1 MKSHPPKLAQ
11 KLFDWYCGYA
21 KVDDLRGDLD
31 ELFYLNLKTKST
43 KQAKRIYWKQV
54 FSLMFSYAVRK
65 RKKNAQSGIY
75 SSNTL
80 SLSMIRNYL
89 KVAVRNLYQY
99 RYFTLLNAFG
109 LAIGMSISLLLISM
123 YGYISTSDTFHVNGD
138 QIYTIISKRTEGIE
152 ERNYASS
159 PIALADKIEDEMS
172 GVKEV
177 VRVNASFE
185 GEVVQEKENIRIQGY
200 FADQHFLSVFT
211 FPMISGDVQSAL
223 TKPNTL
229 VLTESAALKF
239 FNSVDVVG
247 KVIELKD
254 QGSYE
259 VTGVLKDYSKN
270 THFKF
275 EALASYATLPQTLSL
290 NMEQWTDYRD
300 QFIYV
305 LLKDGAAVKDL
316 ENYLA
321 QVEKNTYDKSSIKV
335 NFDLLAL
342 DDIITSDLSNT
353 LGPKWETSGFIVFGF
368 IALLILLPACFNYTN
383 ISIARALKRSKEIGL
398 RKTMGGVKSQIF
410 FQFITETVVICFI
423 SLIGACG
430 IFLLIRGEF
439 QSMMVEASVLD
450 LSITYKTATL
460 FVAFAL
466 LTGLMAGLFPA
477 MYFAGLNPIEA
488 LKSKVSSRA
497 LSGMRIRKGLT
508 IFQFALS
515 FCFILSLIVFGRQYR
530 TLLNFD
536 FGFQKENIVNVDLQ
550 EVKPEILKTE
560 FEKLSAVQSVS
571 LSSGSPGL
579 SNESAWVNI
588 VDQDSVQVSQLFIDS
603 DFLEN
608 FKLTLIAGKNF
619 SNDASISERYCL
631 VNEQFLINNKIAL
644 EDGVGQT
651 LMIDSIELEII
662 GVVKNFH
669 YAPPQ
674 MPIGNFIFRNNAAM
688 FSQANVLVDVSDV
701 FATFTAME
709 NSWQQLGNNTK
720 LKAAF
725 FKDELNESYQVYRLL
740 LKMAGFLGLLAIS
753 ISILG
758 LLGMVV
764 YTAETRVKEVSIRK
778 VLGASAFGIT
788 MLLSKDYLKLI
799 GWSIALGIPLAIG
812 IYETVF
818 TRIPD
823 YHTNLTVFDVVLG
836 AFGLVSLGLLTIAS
850 QTYKT
855 ALANPADTLRSE

>member
-1 MKSHPPKLAQ
+1 MNIQPPKLAQ

-31 ELFYLNLKTKST
+31 ELFHHHVKTKSINKA
-43 KQAKRIYWKQV
+43 KQIYWKQV
-54 FSLMFSYAVRK
+54 FSLMFSYALRK
-65 RKKNAQSGIY
+65 RKRNAQSGIY
-75 SSNTL
+75 SSNAI

-123 YGYISTSDTFHVNGD
+123 YGYISTSDDFHVNGD
-138 QIYTIISKRTEGIE
+138 HIFTIISKRTEGIE
-152 ERNYASS
+152 ENNYASS
-159 PIALADKIEDEMS
+159 PIVLADKMKDELS
-172 GVKEV
+172 GIKEI
-177 VRVNASFE
+177 VRINASFE
-185 GEVVQEKENIRIQGY
+185 GEVVQEKENIGINGY
-200 FADQHFLSVFT
+200 FVDQSFLRVFT
-211 FPMISGDVQSAL
+211 FPMLSGNTQSAL
-223 TKPNTL
+223 SKPNTI
-229 VLTESAALKF
+229 VLTESTALKF
-239 FNSVDVVG
+239 FASVDVVG

-259 VTGVLKDYSKN
+259 ITGVLKDYPKN

-275 EALASYATLPQTLSL
+275 EALVSYATLPLTESLS
-290 NMEQWTDYRD
+290 MEQWTEYRD

-305 LLKDGAAVKDL
+305 LLKDDATVKGL
-316 ENYLA
+316 EDYLT
-321 QVEKNTYDKSSIKV
+321 QVEKDTYNKSSIKV
-335 NFDLLAL
+335 DFDLLAL
-342 DDIITSDLSNT
+342 DEIITSDLYNA
-353 LGPKWETSGFIVFGF
+353 LGPKWETSGFIVFGA

-410 FQFITETVVICFI
+410 FQLITETVVICFI

-430 IFLLIRGEF
+430 VFLLIRGEF
-439 QSMMVEASVLD
+439 QSMLVEASVLD
-450 LSITYKTATL
+450 LSITLKTATL
-460 FVAFAL
+460 FIAFAL
-466 LTGLMAGLFPA
+466 VTGLMAGLFPA

-536 FGFQKENIVNVDLQ
+536 FGFQKENIVNIDLQ

-560 FEKLSAVQSVS
+560 FGKLSVVQSVS

-579 SNESAWVNI
+579 SNSTTWVNI
-588 VDQDSVQVSQLFIDS
+588 EDEDSVQVSQLFIDS

-608 FKLTLIAGKNF
+608 FKLKFLAGKNF
-619 SNDASISERYCL
+619 SHDVSVNERYCI

-644 EDGVGQT
+644 EDGIGKT
-651 LMIDSIELEII
+651 LQIDSIELQII

-674 MPIGNFIFRNNAAM
+674 IPIGNFIFRNNP
-688 FSQANVLVDVSDV
+688 SRYTQANVLVDVSDV
-701 FATFTAME
+701 FGTFTALE
-709 NSWQQLGNNTK
+709 NSWQNLSDNTK

-725 FKDELNESYQVYRLL
+725 FKDELNDSYQVYRLL

-753 ISILG
+753 ISIFG

-823 YHTNLTVFDVVLG
+823 YHANLTVLDVVLG
-836 AFGLVSLGLLTIAS
+836 AFGLISLGLLTIAS

-855 ALANPADTLRSE
+855 ALSNPADTLKSE

>member
-1 MKSHPPKLAQ
+1 MKIEPPKLAQ
-11 KLFDWYCGYA
+11 KLFDWYAGFA
-21 KVDDLRGDLD
+21 KVDDLRGDMD
-31 ELFYLNLKTKST
+31 EWFYHNAKTKSISI
-43 KQAKRIYWKQV
+43 ARRIYWKQV
-54 FSLMFSYAVRK
+54 LSLIFSYALRK
-65 RKKNAQSGIY
+65 RKRNSQSGIY
-75 SSNTL
+75 SSNAI
-80 SLSMIRNYL
+80 SLSMIRNYI
-89 KVAVRNLYQY
+89 KVAMRNLYQY

-123 YGYISTSDTFHVNGD
+123 YGYISTSDNFHTNGD
-138 QIYTIISKRTEGIE
+138 HIYTIISKKTEGFE
-152 ERNYASS
+152 EGNFASS
-159 PIALADKIEDEMS
+159 PIVLAEKLKEEFNDAR
-172 GVKEV
+172 EV

-185 GEVVQEKENIRIQGY
+185 GEVVREKENIHIHGY
-200 FADQHFLSVFT
+200 FVDQSFLSVFT
-211 FPMISGDVQSAL
+211 FPILSGNMESAL
-223 TKPNTL
+223 SKPNTV
-229 VLTESAALKF
+229 VLTESAAIKF
-239 FNSVDVVG
+239 FGSIDVVG
-247 KVIELKD
+247 KVIELKE

-259 VTGVLKDYSKN
+259 ITGVLKDYSKN

-275 EALASYATLPQTLSL
+275 EALVSYATLPPTQSLSID
-290 NMEQWTDYRD
+290 QWTEYRD

-305 LLKDGAAVKDL
+305 LLKDSAPIKGL
-316 ENYLA
+316 QSYLS
-321 QVEKNTYDKSSIKV
+321 QIEKNIYSNSSVKV
-335 NFDLLAL
+335 NFSLLAL
-342 DDIITSDLSNT
+342 DEIITSDLYNA
-353 LGPKWETSGFIVFGF
+353 LGPKWETSGFIVFGA

-410 FQFITETVVICFI
+410 FQFITETVVICLI
-423 SLIGACG
+423 SLVGACG
-430 IFLLIRGEF
+430 LFLLMRDEF
-439 QSMMVEASVLD
+439 QSMLVEASVLD
-450 LSITYKTATL
+450 LSITLKTATL

-488 LKSKVSSRA
+488 LKNKVSSRA

-536 FGFQKENIVNVDLQ
+536 FGFQKENIVNVNLQ
-550 EVKPEILKTE
+550 EVKPELLKTE
-560 FEKLSAVQSVS
+560 LEKLSVVQSVS

-579 SNESAWVNI
+579 SNSTTWVNTT
-588 VDQDSVQVSQLFIDS
+588 DKDSVQVSQLFIDS

-608 FKLTLIAGKNF
+608 FKLKLILGKNF
-619 SNDASISERYCL
+619 PEAVSADERYCI

-644 EDGVGQT
+644 EDGVGRT
-651 LMIDSIELEII
+651 LLVDSMEIQII

-674 MPIGNFIFRNNAAM
+674 IPIGNFIFRNNPVYYT
-688 FSQANVLVDVSDV
+688 QANVLVDVSDV
-701 FATFTAME
+701 FGTFTMLE
-709 NSWQQLGNNTK
+709 NSWQKLSDNTK
-720 LKAAF
+720 LEAAF
-725 FKDELNESYQVYRLL
+725 FKDELNDSYQVYRLL

-764 YTAETRVKEVSIRK
+764 YTAENRVKEVSIRK

-788 MLLSKDYLKLI
+788 MLLSRDYLKLI
-799 GWSIALGIPLAIG
+799 IWSIAIGIPLAIG

-823 YHTNLTVFDVVLG
+823 YHANLTVLDVVLG
-836 AFGLVSLGLLTIAS
+836 AFGLISLGLITIAS

-855 ALANPADTLRSE
+855 ALSNPADTLKTE

>member
-1 MKSHPPKLAQ
+1 MKNQPPKLAQ
-11 KLFDWYCGYA
+11 KLFDWYCGFA

-31 ELFYLNLKTKST
+31 EWFYHNTKS
-43 KQAKRIYWKQV
+43 KSLDIARSIYWKQV
-54 FSLMFSYAVRK
+54 LSLMLSYAIRK
-65 RKKNAQSGIY
+65 RKRNAQSGMY
-75 SSNTL
+75 SSNSI
-80 SLSMIRNYL
+80 SLSMIRNYI
-89 KVAVRNLYQY
+89 KVAMRNLYQY

-123 YGYISTSDTFHVNGD
+123 YGYISTSDNFHANGD
-138 QIYTIISKRTEGIE
+138 YIYTIINKRTEGFE
-152 ERNYASS
+152 ERNFASS
-159 PIALADKIEDEMS
+159 PIALADKLKEEFT
-172 GVKEV
+172 GAKEV
-177 VRVNASFE
+177 VRINSSFE
-185 GEVVQEKENIRIQGY
+185 GDVVQEKENIRIDGY
-200 FADQHFLSVFT
+200 FADQSFLRVFT
-211 FPMISGDVQSAL
+211 FTLLSGNAQSAL
-223 TKPNTL
+223 SKPNTL

-239 FNSVDVVG
+239 FGSVDVVG

-259 VTGVLKDYSKN
+259 ITGVLKDYPKN
-270 THFKF
+270 THFRF
-275 EALASYATLPQTLSL
+275 EALASYASLPPNQGL
-290 NMEQWTDYRD
+290 NTEQWTEYHN

-305 LLKDGAAVKDL
+305 LLKEETNSKDL
-316 ENYLA
+316 QAYLT
-321 QVEKNTYDKSSIKV
+321 QVEKSTYANTSVKV
-335 NFDLLAL
+335 SFGLLGL
-342 DDIITSDLSNT
+342 EEIITSDLSNAI
-353 LGPKWETSGFIVFGF
+353 GPKWETSGFIVFGA

-410 FQFITETVVICFI
+410 FQFITETVVICLI

-430 IFLLIRGEF
+430 MFLLMRDEF
-439 QSMMVEASVLD
+439 KSILVEASVLD
-450 LSITYKTATL
+450 LSITLKTATL
-460 FVAFAL
+460 FIVFAL
-466 LTGLMAGLFPA
+466 VTGLMAGLFPA
-477 MYFAGLNPIEA
+477 LYFAGLNPIEA
-488 LKSKVSSRA
+488 LKSKVSTRA
-497 LSGMRIRKGLT
+497 FSGMRIRKGLT

-515 FCFILSLIVFGRQYR
+515 FCFILSLIVFGRQYH

-536 FGFQKENIVNVDLQ
+536 FGFQKENIVNINLQ

-560 FEKLSAVQSVS
+560 FEKLSVVQSVS

-579 SNESAWVNI
+579 SNSTTWVNTA
-588 VDQDSVQVSQLFIDS
+588 DRDSVKVSQLFIDS
-603 DFLEN
+603 DFLES
-608 FKLTLIAGKNF
+608 FKLKLILGKNF
-619 SNDASISERYCL
+619 PNAAFNEERYCL

-644 EDGVGQT
+644 EDALGKT
-651 LMIDSIELEII
+651 LLIDSMELQII

-674 MPIGNFIFRNNAAM
+674 IPIGNFIFRNNVTQ

-709 NSWQQLGNNTK
+709 NSWKKLSDNTK

-725 FKDELNESYQVYRLL
+725 FKDELNDSYQVYSLL

-764 YTAETRVKEVSIRK
+764 YTAENRVKEVSIRK
-778 VLGASAFGIT
+778 VLGATAFGIT
-788 MLLSKDYLKLI
+788 MLLSRDYLKLI
-799 GWSIALGIPLAIG
+799 IWSIAIGIPLAIG
-812 IYETVF
+812 IYEVVF

-823 YHTNLTVFDVVLG
+823 YHTNLTLLDIVLG
-836 AFGLVSLGLLTIAS
+836 AFGLISLGLLTIAS

-855 ALANPADTLRSE
+855 ALSNPADTLKTE

>member
-1 MKSHPPKLAQ
+1 MKAQPPKLAQ
-11 KLFDWYCGYA
+11 KLFDWYCGFA

-31 ELFYLNLKTKST
+31 ELFHHHVKTKSIS
-43 KQAKRIYWKQV
+43 KARQIYWKQV
-54 FSLMFSYAVRK
+54 FSLMFSYALRK

-109 LAIGMSISLLLISM
+109 LAIGMSISLLIISM
-123 YGYISTSDTFHVNGD
+123 YGYISTSDDFHVNGEH
-138 QIYTIISKRTEGIE
+138 IYTIISKRTEGIE

-159 PIALADKIEDEMS
+159 PAVLADKIEAEVG
-172 GVKEV
+172 GVKEI
-177 VRVNASFE
+177 VRINASFE
-185 GEVVQEKENIRIQGY
+185 GDVVQEKENIRIRGY

-211 FPMISGDVQSAL
+211 FPMISGNAQSAL
-223 TKPNTL
+223 SKPNTI
-229 VLTESAALKF
+229 VLTESAAIKF
-239 FNSVDVVG
+239 FGSIDVLG

-259 VTGVLKDYSKN
+259 ITGVLKDYPKN

-275 EALASYATLPQTLSL
+275 EALASYATLPSMQGF
-290 NMEQWTDYRD
+290 NIDQWTEYRD

-305 LLKDGAAVKDL
+305 LLKDKNAVNAL
-316 ENYLA
+316 ESYLT
-321 QVEKNTYDKSSIKV
+321 QIEKSTYNKSSTKV

-342 DDIITSDLSNT
+342 DDIITSDLYNA

-450 LSITYKTATL
+450 LSITLKTATL

-466 LTGLMAGLFPA
+466 LTGLMAGIFPA
-477 MYFAGLNPIEA
+477 MYFAGLKPIEA
-488 LKSKVSSRA
+488 LKSKVSSKA
-497 LSGMRIRKGLT
+497 FSGMRIRKGLT

-550 EVKPEILKTE
+550 GVKPEIMKTE

-579 SNESAWVNI
+579 SNASAWVN
-588 VDQDSVQVSQLFIDS
+588 VPDQDSIQVSQLYIDS

-608 FKLTLIAGKNF
+608 FKLKLIAGNNF
-619 SNDASISERYCL
+619 SNDASVNERYCI
-631 VNEQFLINNKIAL
+631 VNEQFLINNEIAL
-644 EDGVGQT
+644 EDGVGST
-651 LMIDSIELEII
+651 LRVDSIELQII

-674 MPIGNFIFRNNAAM
+674 IPIGNFIFRNNATM
-688 FSQANVLVDVSDV
+688 FSQANVLIDVSDI
-701 FATFTAME
+701 FGTFTAME
-709 NSWQQLGNNTK
+709 NSWQEFGNNTK
-720 LKAAF
+720 LEAAF
-725 FKDELNESYQVYRLL
+725 FEDELNESYEVYRLL

-788 MLLSKDYLKLI
+788 MLLSKDYMKLI

-823 YHTNLTVFDVVLG
+823 YHANLTVFDIMLG

-855 ALANPADTLRSE
+855 ALSNPADTLKSE